1 MKGLA
6 TRTANIAV
14 GRFEESVLDSAELV
28 FGTEICFGEGPA
40 RLALVTTQL
49 VRVDIVGQHLESQN
63 WRFCAREDC
72 PNCWLLPGYVES
84 RDRICQAKCS
94 SINACP
100 TIVVAGPYPVVIRI
114 MVEKLGSIVYLAIRR
129 SCCSQA
135 PFMIASVSCASQ
147 LLWLGNWTCNG
158 VVF

>member
-63 WRFCAREDC
+63 WRFCAREEC
-72 PNCWLLPGYVES
+72 PNCWLLRGSVTFWN
-84 RDRICQAKCS
+84 RICQAKCS

-100 TIVVAGPYPVVIRI
+100 VIAGAGPKQPLIRIIVAGLTRI
-114 MVEKLGSIVYLAIRR
+114 SKSILAIRL

-135 PFMIASVSCASQ
+135 LFMIAGVSCASQ
-147 LLWLGNWTCNG
+147 LIWIGNWTCS
-158 VVF
+158 